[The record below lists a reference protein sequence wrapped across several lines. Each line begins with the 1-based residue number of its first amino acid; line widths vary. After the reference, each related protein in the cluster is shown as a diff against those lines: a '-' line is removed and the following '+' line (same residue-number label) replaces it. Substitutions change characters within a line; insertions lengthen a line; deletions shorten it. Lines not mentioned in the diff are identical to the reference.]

1 MLPLIGRTTEL
12 ARLRRAATES
22 PQLIVIRGRRRVG
35 KSFLINHAYADAER
49 FIYFQA
55 DEGGERLHLDLL
67 AAECAR
73 LSGAPVAFA
82 DWNTALEYIRRLA
95 QDAPLVLA
103 LDEFQWMWLAQD
115 ALPSILMRHFDAW
128 QRDGVQVCLVIAGS
142 ELSMMERLVEGDR
155 PLFGRAAARPLIE
168 PFDFRLAAEFGP
180 PHASAEDKLRRYA
193 ILGGTPQYQAW
204 AGRGHLE
211 SVLKERVLPPGE
223 SLSDEPLQL
232 LRGERGLRD
241 PGAYF
246 EVLQAIAQGRT
257 QFNEIVQA
265 TGSPPTNALSTRLTR
280 LAELGYIE
288 HREPIAGNGTRS
300 YAIKDPYFRFWFR
313 FVSPNRSRLQG
324 GRIDEVYNDIVLG
337 LDDFMGLSFEAV
349 CRAWARTYAHSGSV
363 FASAPE
369 IGAYWNRTHSLEV
382 DLVAMAKRK
391 YLALGSCKWSASAD
405 AHVLDQLVAQRDS
418 ITGAGNPELF
428 VFARGFHA
436 TLKRRAKAGEV
447 TLVSADDLY
456 A

>member
-1 MLPLIGRTTEL
+1 MLPLIGRATEL

-35 KSFLINHAYADAER
+35 KSFLVNHAYADHER

-67 AAECAR
+67 SAECAR
-73 LSGAPVAFA
+73 LSGAPVSFA
-82 DWNTALEYIRRLA
+82 DWNVALDYVRRLA
-95 QDAPLVLA
+95 EDASLVLA

-128 QRDGVQVCLVIAGS
+128 QREGVRVCLVIAGS

-180 PHASAEDKLRRYA
+180 ARASAEEKLRRYA
-193 ILGGTPQYQAW
+193 ILGGTPQYQVW
-204 AGRGHLE
+204 AGRGDLE
-211 SVLKERVLPPGE
+211 TVLKERILPPGE
-223 SLSDEPLQL
+223 SLSEEPLQL

-257 QFNEIVQA
+257 QFNEIAQA
-265 TGSPPTNALSTRLTR
+265 TGSPATNALSARLTR
-280 LAELGYIE
+280 LEELGYIE
-288 HREPIAGNGTRS
+288 HRVPVAGNGARS

-313 FVSPNRSRLQG
+313 FVAPNRSRLQG
-324 GRIDEVYNDIVLG
+324 GRIDEVYEDILRG
-337 LDDFMGLSFEAV
+337 LDDFMGAPFEAA
-349 CRAWARTYAHSGSV
+349 CQRWARVYAPSGSAL
-363 FASAPE
+363 ASAAE
-369 IGAYWNRTHSLEV
+369 IGAYWNRTHSVEV

-405 AHVLDQLVAQRDS
+405 AHVLDQLIAHRDS
-418 ITGAGNPELF
+418 IAGVGKPELF
-428 VFARGFHA
+428 VFARGFHGS
-436 TLKRRAKAGEV
+436 LKRRESDGEV
-447 TLVSADDLY
+447 TLVSAADLY